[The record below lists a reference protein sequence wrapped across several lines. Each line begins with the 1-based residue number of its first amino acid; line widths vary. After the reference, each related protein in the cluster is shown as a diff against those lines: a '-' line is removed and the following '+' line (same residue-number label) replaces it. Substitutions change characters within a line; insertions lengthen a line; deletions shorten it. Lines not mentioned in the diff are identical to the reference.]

1 MITTVRLG
9 IGIAAVL
16 FVLSGAAGC
25 GSSTSNPDGGSSGFA
40 GTGGGGGGSGG
51 SGGPGASGVQGSKR
65 IDQLTP
71 TEAAMVCDF
80 AAQEFGGYGTIM
92 NCGDGT
98 TIEADAN
105 QAECVASRPTT
116 CAMTVSQYEVC
127 ISEVSCAN
135 FLPASCAPLLQC
147 S

>member
-1 MITTVRLG
+1 MWQQHIQSRRWVVG
-9 IGIAAVL
+9 IRRGPAVVAAE
-16 FVLSGAAGC
+16 AAE
-25 GSSTSNPDGGSSGFA
+25 
-40 GTGGGGGGSGG
+40 

-65 IDQLTP
+65 IDQLTQ
-71 TEAAMVCDF
+71 TEAAILCDF